1 MNRKMSDQRTV
12 QQRRR
17 MVDTSRSTSTSP
29 SCSPRASKG
38 NPLLGSRRR
47 AQPRDLFE
55 LSHQSAPSGFSA
67 FCRTAS
73 CSRQSKQNITI
84 QYRVSQLLLTCI
96 ATTSCMHGRRVYG
109 RSRQLQDLHCDELET
124 PSLAKKGEQN
134 RGSGTETWSVSF
146 IGIHLNEAESVST
159 KTFF

>member
-17 MVDTSRSTSTSP
+17 MVDTSRSTSISP
-29 SCSPRASKG
+29 SCSLGASKG
-38 NPLLGSRRR
+38 NPLLESRRR

-73 CSRQSKQNITI
+73 CSGQSKQNITT
-84 QYRVSQLLLTCI
+84 QYPVSQLLLTCI